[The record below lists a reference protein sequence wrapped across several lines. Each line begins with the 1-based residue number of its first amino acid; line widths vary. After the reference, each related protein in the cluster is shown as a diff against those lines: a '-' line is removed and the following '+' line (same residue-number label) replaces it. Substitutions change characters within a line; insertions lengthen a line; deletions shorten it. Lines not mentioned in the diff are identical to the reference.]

1 MYVCMYVCI
10 DDTITSKNVV
20 FFVLLPGQ
28 ISPSSWESIV
38 SNLKEIR
45 SKSLPFER
53 IDCLLS
59 VAKEIP
65 AVYRFEHPDLSR
77 QQEPDH
83 QQQQQQQQP
92 QSQQQCL
99 GADDILPV
107 FIYILVRAQIPNLL
121 ALNQELQTLCDSER
135 RLGYFGWI
143 VCLFG
148 CVLSIN
154 CFCS

>member
-1 MYVCMYVCI
+1 MRCYGYFL
-10 DDTITSKNVV
+10 SS
-20 FFVLLPGQ
+20 LSSGQ

-38 SNLKEIR
+38 CNLKEIR

-65 AVYRFEHPDLSR
+65 NLYRLERPDLSR
-77 QQEPDH
+77 QQEEPP
-83 QQQQQQQQP
+83 QQQQQ
-92 QSQQQCL
+92 QQQCL

-121 ALNQELQTLCDSER
+121 ALNQELQILCDLER
-135 RLGYFGWI
+135 R
-143 VCLFG
+143 
-148 CVLSIN
+148 
-154 CFCS
+154 